1 MISTAQADYRSDLDL
16 SLVVNFHDILTNIR
30 IKRLLKIILQSLFI
44 LQGVILL
51 FFFDRLLLNYSHL
64 AKPTV

>member
-30 IKRLLKIILQSLFI
+30 IKRLLKIFLQSLFI

-51 FFFDRLLLNYSHL
+51 FFFDSCYNKICIRLF
-64 AKPTV
+64 